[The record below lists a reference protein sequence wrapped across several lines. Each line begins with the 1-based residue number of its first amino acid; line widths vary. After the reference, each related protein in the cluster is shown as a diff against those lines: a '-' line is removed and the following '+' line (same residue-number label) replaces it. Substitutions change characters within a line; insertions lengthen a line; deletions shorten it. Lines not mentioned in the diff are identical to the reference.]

1 MSIILQIWDNFHVI
15 SERGLTKENQTL
27 EGYIKIPGPQPHHP
41 SVPKDNSK
49 FKSYLYKY
57 LV

>member
-1 MSIILQIWDNFHVI
+1 MIF
-15 SERGLTKENQTL
+15 ERGLTKENQTL
-27 EGYIKIPGPQPHHP
+27 IGYIKIHGPQPHHP
-41 SVPKDNSK
+41 SAPKGNSK